1 MTIHGKPTHRAFEAS
16 AICAWENEGSAP
28 GRDSMDHHYGRRI
41 ETDRSWSVYH
51 VFTGDTAHA
60 GGRPMTGLSR
70 SDATGRMIALNLHN
84 EGRRGERRSLASPTG
99 PRAHEIE
106 VLRS

>member
-1 MTIHGKPTHRAFEAS
+1 MTIRGKQTQRAFEAR
-16 AICAWENEGSAP
+16 AICAWENEGGAP

-84 EGRRGERRSLASPTG
+84 EGRRTERRSLASPTG
-99 PRAHEIE
+99 PCAHEIE

>member
-1 MTIHGKPTHRAFEAS
+1 MTIRGKQTHRAFEAR
-16 AICAWENEGSAP
+16 AICAWENQGGAP

-84 EGRRGERRSLASPTG
+84 DGRRSERRRLASPIG
-99 PRAHEIE
+99 PSAHEIE
-106 VLRS
+106 VKRS